1 MLSLH
6 CSPCANVFQ
15 GYFLVEGTV
24 LNYGNLGTD
33 EQSVGVWEAGDGWG
47 EADFENQG
55 SYL

>member
-6 CSPCANVFQ
+6 CSPCVNVFQ

-33 EQSVGVWEAGDGWG
+33 EQSVGVGKLEMDGG
-47 EADFENQG
+47 GGF
-55 SYL
+55 